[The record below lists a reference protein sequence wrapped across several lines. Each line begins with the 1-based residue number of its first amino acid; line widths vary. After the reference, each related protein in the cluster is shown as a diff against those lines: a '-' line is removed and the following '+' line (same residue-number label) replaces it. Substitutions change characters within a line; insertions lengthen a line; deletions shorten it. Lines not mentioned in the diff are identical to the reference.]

1 MDYSKLVEMLKE
13 WAEEKAETKYPDN
26 LYCEYQVE
34 GINLAKWI
42 VKTQIEMFEDINKA
56 LL

>member
-26 LYCEYQVE
+26 PYCEYQAE
-34 GINLAKWI
+34 GINLAKWM
-42 VKTQIEMFEDINKA
+42 VKTQIEMFESLNS
-56 LL
+56 